1 MSGEL
6 RRLFGADQADRQTL
20 VVAGTPE
27 YKRLRERDTQRRQRV
42 TALVADGALDEADDY
57 YQAAMILHHGET
69 LDDIWQAHTLASAA
83 ADRGLHSARWLAAA
97 ALDRWLMY
105 QGKPQK
111 YGTQIVPD
119 GTRWRV
125 WITDPTTT
133 DADRTAADVP
143 PLAEQLERAE
153 AMTDPQPPMEE
164 APTWLKDALERWR

>member
-20 VVAGTPE
+20 VMAGTPE

-97 ALDRWLMY
+97 ALDRW
-105 QGKPQK
+105 
-111 YGTQIVPD
+111 
-119 GTRWRV
+119 RV